1 MNKQDENRA
10 LAMIGTMLDG
20 FRSQSNTT
28 QSKVMAYLIAVDG
41 HTADTIESAC
51 KNFLRGLVK
60 SHSSEFQPTAAE
72 LALECSRVVKS
83 FERVPMIGRELIS
96 YRAGEKPPAG
106 YTALGDWNDR
116 QKLIGKAN

>member
-28 QSKVMAYLIAVDG
+28 QSKVMAYLIAVEG
-41 HTADTIESAC
+41 HTANTVESAC
-51 KNFLRGLVK
+51 KNFLRGSVK

-72 LALECSRVVKS
+72 LALECDRVSQS
-83 FERVPMIGRELIS
+83 FVRTPIIGRDLII
-96 YRAGEKPPAG
+96 YKAGEKPPKG
-106 YTALGDWNDR
+106 YTALGDWKQR
-116 QKLIGKAN
+116 QQLLED